1 MKQIAAFSLFAVLL
15 AFVLPL
21 LLYLP
26 GRGGA
31 AAEPYEDAA
40 AEPSEDTA
48 PPTPAP
54 APEAGAGLRPPPFP
68 GPDWSPSAP
77 WR

>member
-26 GRGGA
+26 GRGA
-31 AAEPYEDAA
+31 AAE
-40 AEPSEDTA
+40 T
-48 PPTPAP
+48 
-54 APEAGAGLRPPPFP
+54 
-68 GPDWSPSAP
+68 
-77 WR
+77 